1 MKVCLPAAFRG
12 IRCAGLLVCATGAF
26 GALLPL
32 GHAAAEERPSVANTP
47 EEDGNPQDSAPGTQA
62 ADPGQ
67 PSAQGKRPNSGDS
80 DRPRGTAERQEE
92 SEEEQEE
99 EQEED
104 QEEDATT
111 PAGAGSV
118 EIFVP
123 SEDISEDVSVPFPV
137 DI

>member
-1 MKVCLPAAFRG
+1 MKVCLPAALRG

-32 GHAAAEERPSVANTP
+32 GHAAAEERPSVANTA
-47 EEDGNPQDSAPGTQA
+47 EEDGNPQDSAPGTEA

-67 PSAQGKRPNSGDS
+67 LSAQGKRPNSPDS
-80 DRPRGTAERQEE
+80 DRPRGTAEGEEE
-92 SEEEQEE
+92 SEEE
-99 EQEED
+99 

-111 PAGAGSV
+111 PAGAESV
-118 EIFVP
+118 EVFVP

>member
-1 MKVCLPAAFRG
+1 MKVCLPAALRG
-12 IRCAGLLVCATGAF
+12 IRCAGLLVCAAGAF

-32 GHAAAEERPSVANTP
+32 GHAAEERPSVANTAE
-47 EEDGNPQDSAPGTQA
+47 EEDGNPRDSAPGTEA

-67 PSAQGKRPNSGDS
+67 PSAQGKQPNSPDS
-80 DRPRGTAERQEE
+80 DRPGGTAEREEE
-92 SEEEQEE
+92 SEEE
-99 EQEED
+99 

-111 PAGAGSV
+111 PAGAESV
-118 EIFVP
+118 EVFVP